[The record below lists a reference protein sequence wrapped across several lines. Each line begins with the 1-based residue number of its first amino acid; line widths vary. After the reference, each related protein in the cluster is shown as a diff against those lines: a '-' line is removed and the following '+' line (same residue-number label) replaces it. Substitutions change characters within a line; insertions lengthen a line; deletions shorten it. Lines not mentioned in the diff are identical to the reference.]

1 MQWIPLLIAFVED
14 TETESTPEIRFER
27 LADLPPSAK
36 LVYKVLE
43 TEGALTQSRLVEET
57 LLARRTVRNAVTQLE
72 TADLVDVRVSV
83 LDARKKLYQPRS
95 VTSPD

>member
-1 MQWIPLLIAFVED
+1 LQWILLLIAFAD
-14 TETESTPEIRFER
+14 GTDTESTPEVRFER

-57 LLARRTVRNAVTQLE
+57 LLARRTVRHAVTQLE
-72 TADLVDVRVSV
+72 TADLVEVRVYV
-83 LDARKKLYQPRS
+83 LDARKKLYHPRP
-95 VTSPD
+95 VTRPE